1 MAAFELAVVLAIA
14 GVAAFPCWRHSAE
27 WGYLPSASAGI
38 LLIMV
43 IAAVSSERTPSHNAR
58 VTAQTQVQSPVLYA
72 TAD

>member
-27 WGYLPSASAGI
+27 WGFLPSASAGV

-43 IAAVSSERTPSHNAR
+43 IAAVSSDRAPSHNAR
-58 VTAQTQVQSPVLYA
+58 YAAQAHAPTPVLYA

>member
-58 VTAQTQVQSPVLYA
+58 AAAQAPVLYA